1 MSKSQ
6 AFLTTSTR
14 VRNTKVNS
22 RMYKYIFALLTLI
35 ASVSMTQAQV
45 RVQRYDVTEGDDNKV
60 VYSLPLTRLYVAVTV
75 EEAVST
81 PGEFALYAEKYLGI
95 RTAPMKA
102 SRSFSIKDVKMGAY
116 GVPDPDRRYTV
127 QFKNNSTATYL
138 QLTPDGII
146 CAINS
151 EYVPLNQMPEEG
163 RTDFEAEQ
171 PIDRYSAMSEEYVQA
186 TSAMKQAEIT
196 AREIF
201 RIRESRTAIVS
212 GEAEQPFPD
221 GTAMKLAIAGLD
233 KQENALTERFM
244 GKTKT
249 RTQTFVIRN
258 IVADEEG
265 RVVAFRFSETL
276 GLLDRDDLR
285 GEPIYL
291 DIKVLERAPQLSEKE
306 AAKKEKSLLKSIIY
320 TVPGKV
326 QATLITDGRRLLSGD
341 FDIAQLGTRENLA
354 PSLFS
359 AKKGR
364 ASIVFNPETGS
375 IRRIKEHE

>member
-1 MSKSQ
+1 M
-6 AFLTTSTR
+6 FSTHM
-14 VRNTKVNS
+14 RNNKVNS

-35 ASVSMTQAQV
+35 ASGTLSQAQV
-45 RVQRYDVTEGDDNKV
+45 RVQRYDVTEGDGNSV
-60 VYSLPLTRLYVAVTV
+60 TYSLPRTRLYVAVTV

-102 SRSFSIKDVKMGAY
+102 SRTFRIKDVKMGTY
-116 GVPDPDRRYTV
+116 GIPDPDRRYTV
-127 QFKNNSTATYL
+127 RFKNNSTATYL

-151 EYVPLNQMPEEG
+151 EYIPLGQIPEEG
-163 RTDFEAEQ
+163 RTDF
-171 PIDRYSAMSEEYVQA
+171 PIEEPTDRYSAMSEEYVQA

-196 AREIF
+196 AGEIF

-244 GKTKT
+244 GKTKV
-249 RTQTFVIRN
+249 RTQTFVIRD

-265 RVVAFRFSETL
+265 KGIAFRFSETL

-285 GEPIYL
+285 GEPVYL
-291 DIKVLERAPQLSEKE
+291 DIRILERAPELSEKE
-306 AAKKEKSLLKSIIY
+306 TAKKEKSLLKSIIY
-320 TVPGKV
+320 NIPGKI
-326 QATLITDGRRLLSGD
+326 QATLMADGRRLLSGD
-341 FDIAQLGTRENLA
+341 FDIAQLGTRENLN

-359 AKKGR
+359 AKGAR
-364 ASIVFNPETGS
+364 TSIIFNPETGS
-375 IRRIKEHE
+375 IRQVKELQ